1 MMSIS
6 KDTYPWLKHYPDGVP
21 YEINPDSYTSLLD
34 LIETSFK
41 EFPNNQAYTN
51 MDKVLTFGKLDELS
65 RNFAAYLQGVGLK
78 KGDRIAVQ
86 MPNVLQYPVV
96 MFGALRAGLVI
107 VNTNPLYTPREMQHQ
122 FNDSG
127 AKAIVIMA
135 NFAANLEKIIDKTQI
150 KNIIITEI
158 GDLLGFPKKLIVN
171 AVVKYVKKM
180 VPSYNL
186 PDVTSFS
193 GALRIGEGL
202 SFQRPNV
209 TGIDIAFIQ
218 YTGGTTGVSKGAML
232 SHRNLI
238 ANVEGVNEW
247 LMSKMRN
254 SDHQGMLTM
263 VAALPLYHIFAM
275 TINALCGLKW
285 GALNILITNPRDIP
299 GFVKELKKYKINIF
313 PGLNTLFNGL
323 LNNPDFKTIDFSGL
337 KITIAGGMAL
347 QKVVA
352 KRWEEETGCVLVEGY
367 GLSETSP
374 VLSVSP
380 LDGNHRIGTIGLPFP
395 STEMGIL
402 NDDDSWAEVGEK
414 GEICAKG
421 PQVMLGYYNRPD
433 ETAKVFFEDQSGRWF
448 RTGDIGIQDPDGFFR
463 IVDRKKDMILV
474 SGFNVYPNEV
484 EGVVAQCPGVLEV
497 ACVGIPDEKTG
508 ELVKVYIVKK
518 DPGLTEQTVQAFCKE
533 NLTAYKCPKQI
544 EFRTELPKTNVGKIL
559 RRALRDEELAKS
571 TK

>member
-150 KNIIITEI
+150 KNIIVTEI

-337 KITIAGGMAL
+337 KITKLL
-347 QKVVA
+347 Q
-352 KRWEEETGCVLVEGY
+352 
-367 GLSETSP
+367 S
-374 VLSVSP
+374 
-380 LDGNHRIGTIGLPFP
+380 DG
-395 STEMGIL
+395 
-402 NDDDSWAEVGEK
+402 
-414 GEICAKG
+414 
-421 PQVMLGYYNRPD
+421 
-433 ETAKVFFEDQSGRWF
+433 
-448 RTGDIGIQDPDGFFR
+448 
-463 IVDRKKDMILV
+463 KKKPA
-474 SGFNVYPNEV
+474 VY
-484 EGVVAQCPGVLEV
+484 
-497 ACVGIPDEKTG
+497 
-508 ELVKVYIVKK
+508 
-518 DPGLTEQTVQAFCKE
+518 
-533 NLTAYKCPKQI
+533 
-544 EFRTELPKTNVGKIL
+544 
-559 RRALRDEELAKS
+559 S
-571 TK
+571 

>member
-6 KDTYPWLKHYPDGVP
+6 KDTYPWLKHYPEGVP
-21 YEINPDSYTSLLD
+21 YEINPDAYTSLLD
-34 LIETSFK
+34 LIETSFTS
-41 EFPNNQAYTN
+41 FPENSAYTN
-51 MDKVLTFGKLDELS
+51 MGKVLTFGKLDELS
-65 RNFAAYLQGVGLK
+65 RNFAAYLQSIGLK
-78 KGDRIAVQ
+78 KGDRIAIQ

-107 VNTNPLYTPREMQHQ
+107 VNTNPLYTSREMQHQ

-135 NFAANLEKIIDKTQI
+135 NFASNLEKIITNTAI
-150 KNIIITEI
+150 EHIIVTEI

-171 AVVKYVKKM
+171 AVVKYIKKM
-180 VPSYNL
+180 VPSYHL
-186 PDVTSFS
+186 PKVTTFGTALHT
-193 GALRIGEGL
+193 GAG
-202 SFQRPNV
+202 FTYQRPNV
-209 TGIDIAFIQ
+209 SGIDVAFIQ

-238 ANVEGVNEW
+238 ANVEAVNEW

-254 SDHQGMLTM
+254 SDHEGLLTM
-263 VAALPLYHIFAM
+263 VAALPLYHVFAM

-285 GALNILITNPRDIP
+285 GALNVLITNPRDIP
-299 GFVKELKKYKINIF
+299 GFIKELKKYKVNIF

-323 LNNPDFKTIDFSGL
+323 MNNPDFSNIDFSGL
-337 KITIAGGMAL
+337 KISIAGGMAL

-352 KRWEEETGCVLVEGY
+352 NRWEEETGCVLVEGY

-380 LDGNHRIGTIGLPFP
+380 LNGNHRIGTIGVPFP
-395 STEMGIL
+395 STEMRIL
-402 NDDDSWAEVGEK
+402 GDDDVWAKLGEK

-421 PQVMLGYYNRPD
+421 PQIMLGYYNRPD
-433 ETAKVFFEDQSGRWF
+433 ETAKVIFEDESGRWF
-448 RTGDIGIQDPDGFFR
+448 RTGDIGIEDPDGFFK

-474 SGFNVYPNEV
+474 SGFNVYPNEI

-508 ELVKVYIVKK
+508 ELVKIYVVKK
-518 DPGLTEQTVQAFCKE
+518 DPELTEQAVKAFCKE

-544 EFRTELPKTNVGKIL
+544 EFRDELPKTNVGKIL
-559 RRALRDEELAKS
+559 RRALRDEELAK
-571 TK
+571 TAK